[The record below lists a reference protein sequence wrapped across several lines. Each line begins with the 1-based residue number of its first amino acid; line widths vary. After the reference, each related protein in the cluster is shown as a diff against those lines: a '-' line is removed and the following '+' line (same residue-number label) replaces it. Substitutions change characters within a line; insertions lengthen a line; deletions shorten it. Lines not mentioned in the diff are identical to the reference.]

1 MSVES
6 EFEYEKMQIAN
17 MVKRLRA
24 YASLSQRDLSN
35 LTGIS
40 QADIS
45 KIERGLGNPSI
56 NTIARIMNATGAS
69 LDFDYNRVNKR
80 ATEQIEIWPN
90 LSSHI
95 KLVANN
101 SSNLLVNELGDEIE
115 RIILFGSCA
124 RGENTDE
131 SDIDIAA
138 IVRCE
143 RTELNKYSDIFAQIG
158 ADMMSKYQELVNI
171 VGIPLNEFLEK
182 KSWYPFYNNIDEEG
196 LILYA
201 R

>member
-24 YASLSQRDLSN
+24 YAALSQRDLSK

-69 LDFDYNRVNKR
+69 LDFEYNRVNKG

-138 IVRCE
+138 ISPALSSLSATPTICIALVAVF
-143 RTELNKYSDIFAQIG
+143 S
-158 ADMMSKYQELVNI
+158 SKTTYNCIYDTYLSVNRQ
-171 VGIPLNEFLEK
+171 VLT
-182 KSWYPFYNNIDEEG
+182 
-196 LILYA
+196 
-201 R
+201 

>member
-24 YASLSQRDLSN
+24 YAALSQRDLSN

-56 NTIARIMNATGAS
+56 NTIARIMNATGTS
-69 LDFDYNRVNKR
+69 LDFDYNRVNKG

-115 RIILFGSCA
+115 KIILFGSCA
-124 RGENTDE
+124 SGENTDE

-158 ADMMSKYQELVNI
+158 AIMMSKYQELVNI